1 MRNIGNLALRSLAAV
16 VLLTACL
23 PAWGDDFVNPKANIP
38 PQASPQRRNGGEGV
52 PPLPLPATPLRRS
65 EKKREPSPPAL
76 IGNITF
82 SDAALKKSGIKW
94 GTTVIDIEQ
103 WVNFTNDKLA
113 QRYRFVGTD
122 FGKFSYD
129 PGELP
134 IIYMTGWQPLPKL
147 DDNTI
152 AHLRQYLMDGGTL
165 IVHSSCG
172 RPEFN
177 DSFRREAARIFPD
190 REMAAIPTDHPLY
203 SSFYKIT
210 QMRVRKNSEPWKTIP
225 PYLETINIGTRAAV
239 IFSPIDLSCG
249 WNADAHPIEGGVLY
263 DQRDA
268 LQLGS
273 NIMTYCLAEYQ
284 YARFFDHQKVYHQ
297 AADATRDQ
305 LVLGQIV
312 HNGDFD
318 ATPHGLPNLLKTID
332 QSTTAKVQFKRVL
345 VDPDK
350 QDMFGF
356 PILYMSGQRDFRFSD
371 TAVKHLRDYLA
382 HGGVLVVDCAIGS
395 SEFDVAFN
403 REIKRIYPDRE
414 LKSLPID
421 HPIYNYVYDA
431 RRVDLAP
438 LAKQLFPNV
447 DAPVLKGIEIEGALT
462 VIYSPLSMSAG
473 WEQLP
478 RAYDKGYAD
487 QDSIKLGV
495 NVFVYATTH

>member
-1 MRNIGNLALRSLAAV
+1 MKTNRQSMARILAGL
-16 VLLTACL
+16 VLLGMCL

-38 PQASPQRRNGGEGV
+38 PQAAPERRNGGEGL

-76 IGNITF
+76 IGSITF
-82 SDAALKKSGIKW
+82 SDSALKKAGIKW

-103 WVNFTNDKLA
+103 WVNFTNDKLS

-122 FGKFSYD
+122 FSKFTYD

-134 IIYMTGWQPLPKL
+134 IVYFTGWQAMPHL
-147 DDNTI
+147 DDNTL

-165 IVHSSCG
+165 IVHSNCG

-177 DSFRREAARIFPD
+177 ESFRREANHLFPD
-190 REMAAIPTDHPLY
+190 RELAAIPTDHPIY
-203 SSFYKIT
+203 SSFYQIA
-210 QMRVRKNSEPWKTIP
+210 QMHVRKGSEAWKTIP
-225 PYLETINIGTRAAV
+225 PYLETINLGTRAAV

-249 WNADAHPIEGGVLY
+249 WNADVHPIEGGILY
-263 DQRDA
+263 NQKDA
-268 LQLGS
+268 LELGS

-284 YARFFDHQKVYHQ
+284 YGRFFDHQKIYHQ
-297 AADATRDQ
+297 ATDATRDQ

-312 HNGDFD
+312 HNGDYD

-350 QDMFGF
+350 QDMYGF
-356 PILYMSGQRDFRFSD
+356 PVLYMAGQRDFRFSD
-371 TAVKHLRDYLA
+371 AAVKHMRDYLD
-382 HGGVLVVDCAIGS
+382 HGGVLVVDCVIGS
-395 SEFDVAFN
+395 TEFDAAFN
-403 REIKRIYPDRE
+403 REIKRIYPNRDF
-414 LKSLPID
+414 KVLPPE
-421 HPIYNYVYDA
+421 HPIYSFVYDVKH
-431 RRVDLAP
+431 VDLSP
-438 LAKQLFPNV
+438 LGRQLYPNLTT
-447 DAPVLKGIEIEGALT
+447 PVLKAIEVDGAFP

-478 RAYDKGYAD
+478 RAYNKGYAD
-487 QDSIKLGV
+487 DDALKLGV
-495 NVFVYATTH
+495 NVFMYAMSH